1 MPTACDPDDKKHSL
15 DICYDDNIAT
25 DLPPFDQIKSTTPPG
40 FHVLLEK
47 VIRAILL
54 NRPVRIYQFASDFL
68 SAELERKALLELQ
81 CGCLLKKSMIGTVYP
96 SASCTILDHRYSGG
110 VEVEVTEG
118 VAPDD
123 TELETEDKEQPEEN
137 YSDIFTDGPIP
148 IYELHAPALD
158 RYRECVDLNQF
169 FAGEFAETNE
179 TNCPCGFCVKRRAT
193 EQESK
198 FDSMTSPHQ
207 SEQPR
212 ETDDMQELKTLS
224 KTIQQVAHTSSKAT
238 QHETQTPSMKMQL
251 PLQLPPE
258 ENPDDEDPKEENVE
272 KF

>member
-1 MPTACDPDDKKHSL
+1 MPTACDPDDKKNYV
-15 DICYDDNIAT
+15 DICHDDNVAT

-40 FHVLLEK
+40 FHILLEK

-54 NRPVRIYQFASDFL
+54 NRPVRVYQFASDFL
-68 SAELERKALLELQ
+68 SAELERKALNELQ

-123 TELETEDKEQPEEN
+123 TELETEDGEEQPEEN

-169 FAGEFAETNE
+169 FAGEFAGTDE

-193 EQESK
+193 EQEPKVDSK
-198 FDSMTSPHQ
+198 TSTHQ
-207 SEQPR
+207 SEHPR
-212 ETDDMQELKTLS
+212 EPGDQHELHTPS
-224 KTIQQVAHTSSKAT
+224 KTT
-238 QHETQTPSMKMQL
+238 QHETQTPSMTTQL

-258 ENPDDEDPKEENVE
+258 EDPDDEDPKEENVE
-272 KF
+272 NFEEIKAVE